1 MQIMWLVFHD
11 FGMVIVVLVYPKKK
25 KKKSIEAKVVI
36 KTSIKLIVFY
46 KDVFNKYHY
55 WDIGRN

>member
-1 MQIMWLVFHD
+1 MQITWLVFQD
-11 FGMVIVVLVYPKKK
+11 FGMVIVVLVYQK

>member
-1 MQIMWLVFHD
+1 MQITWLVFHD
-11 FGMVIVVLVYPKKK
+11 FGMVIVVLVLK

>member
-1 MQIMWLVFHD
+1 MQITWLVFHD
-11 FGMVIVVLVYPKKK
+11 FGMVIVVLVLKKK
-25 KKKSIEAKVVI
+25 KNSIEAKVVI

>member
-1 MQIMWLVFHD
+1 MQITWLVFHD
-11 FGMVIVVLVYPKKK
+11 FGMVIVVLVYQKK

-36 KTSIKLIVFY
+36 KTSIKLMVFY

-55 WDIGRN
+55 WDIERN

>member
-1 MQIMWLVFHD
+1 MQITWLVFHD
-11 FGMVIVVLVYPKKK
+11 FGMVIVVLVLKKK
-25 KKKSIEAKVVI
+25 KNSIEAKVVI
-36 KTSIKLIVFY
+36 KTSIKLMVFY